1 MPRDAAIFAL
11 PFVGELFAYDLWV
24 IATASLVGALCG
36 VLGCYLLLR
45 RLSMLGD
52 AISHAI
58 LPGLAGAFLLSGSRS
73 LAWML
78 LGAGVVGVLTGLLTA
93 GLHRVAKIAEDASMG
108 VVFTTLFALGVLL
121 ISFAAR
127 DVDLDPGCVLYG
139 LLEFTPLDTVSLWGL
154 ELPRATASLAAAALV
169 VAGVLAVM
177 HKEIKLVAFDPA
189 LAAALGMR
197 PTLVHFVMVA
207 LIAGVSVVSF
217 ESVGSILVVAL
228 LVTPA
233 ATAHLLTDRYAR
245 MMILA
250 ASIGALSGAG
260 GYLLAK
266 HIETWKVDG
275 ATLGT
280 STAGCVSV
288 VCALMFLAA
297 AAFSPRHGVLSRI
310 ARQLALKLRICREDI
325 LGMLY
330 RAAELRSRGLSRS
343 ELTQGVGSTWLVDLA
358 LVLLRRRGLVLIQ
371 DATVRLTEQ
380 GHAEARQ
387 FVGTHRLWESFL
399 TARLGL
405 PPDHVHAATDRAE
418 HFIAPDIRDKLA
430 QDVRTTQ
437 PTESPL
443 TDPHGRQIPGP

>member
-1 MPRDAAIFAL
+1 MNPILSL
-11 PFVGELFAYDLWV
+11 PLVGPLFSYDLWV

-58 LPGLAGAFLLSGSRS
+58 LPGLAGAFLLSGSRD
-73 LAWML
+73 LLWML
-78 LGAGVVGVLTGLLTA
+78 LGAAVVGVLTGVLTA

-127 DVDLDPGCVLYG
+127 NVDLDPGCVLYG
-139 LLEFTPLDTVSLWGL
+139 LLEVTPLDTVRILGL
-154 ELPRATASLAAAALV
+154 ELPRATAVLAAAALF
-169 VAGVLAVM
+169 VAVVLALM

-189 LAAALGMR
+189 LAAALGLR

-250 ASIGALSGAG
+250 TIIGALCGTG

-266 HIETWKVDG
+266 RLD
-275 ATLGT
+275 T
-280 STAGCVSV
+280 STAGCVCIVGAFFFLSA
-288 VCALMFLAA
+288 ALL
-297 AAFSPRHGVLSRI
+297 SPRHGVLSRL
-310 ARQLALKLRICREDI
+310 ARHAALRLRICREDI

-330 RAAELRSRGLSRS
+330 RAAELRSRGLSRN
-343 ELTQGVGSTWLVDLA
+343 ELTEGVGSTWLVDLA
-358 LVLLRRRGLVLIQ
+358 LILLRRRGLVLTQ
-371 DATVRLTEQ
+371 DATVRLTEH
-380 GHAEARQ
+380 GHTEARQ

-405 PPDHVHAATDRAE
+405 PPDHVHTATHRAE
-418 HFIAPDIRDKLA
+418 HFIAPETREKLA
-430 QDVRTTQ
+430 EDVRTTQ
-437 PTESPL
+437 PAESPL

>member
-1 MPRDAAIFAL
+1 MNPILSL
-11 PFVGELFAYDLWV
+11 PFVGPLFSYDLWV

-58 LPGLAGAFLLSGSRS
+58 LPGLAGAFILSGSRD
-73 LAWML
+73 LVWML
-78 LGAGVVGVLTGLLTA
+78 LGAAVVGVLTGVLTA

-127 DVDLDPGCVLYG
+127 NVDLDPGCVLYG
-139 LLEFTPLDTVSLWGL
+139 LLEFTPLDTVRILGL
-154 ELPRATASLAAAALV
+154 ELPRVTATLAAAAIV
-169 VAGVLAVM
+169 VTVVLAAL

-250 ASIGALSGAG
+250 TILGALSGGG

-266 HIETWKVDG
+266 HLD
-275 ATLGT
+275 T
-280 STAGCVSV
+280 STAGCVCIV
-288 VCALMFLAA
+288 GAFFFLAA
-297 AAFSPRHGVLSRI
+297 ALFSPRHGVLSRL
-310 ARQLALKLRICREDI
+310 ARHATLRLRICREDI

-330 RAAELRSRGLSRS
+330 RAAELRSRALSRD

-358 LVLLRRRGLVLIQ
+358 LILLRRRGLVVTH
-371 DATVRLTEQ
+371 DAAVRLTER
-380 GHAEARQ
+380 GHIEARQ

-405 PPDHVHAATDRAE
+405 PPDHVHAAAHKAE
-418 HFIAPDIRDKLA
+418 HFIPPAVREKLA
-430 QDVRTTQ
+430 QDVRATQ
-437 PTESPL
+437 PSTSPL

>member
-1 MPRDAAIFAL
+1 MNPILSL
-11 PFVGELFAYDLWV
+11 PLVGPLFSYDLWV

-58 LPGLAGAFLLSGSRS
+58 LPGLAGAFLLSGSRD
-73 LAWML
+73 LVWML
-78 LGAGVVGVLTGLLTA
+78 LGAAVVGVLTGVLTA

-121 ISFAAR
+121 VSFAAR
-127 DVDLDPGCVLYG
+127 NVDLDPGCVLYG

-154 ELPRATASLAAAALV
+154 ELPRATAALGAAALV
-169 VAGVLAVM
+169 VAAVLAAL

-250 ASIGALSGAG
+250 TIIGALSGAG

-266 HIETWKVDG
+266 HVETWTIDG
-275 ATLGT
+275 TALGT
-280 STAGCVSV
+280 STAGCVCIVGAFFFLSA
-288 VCALMFLAA
+288 ALL
-297 AAFSPRHGVLSRI
+297 SPRHGVLSRL
-310 ARQLALKLRICREDI
+310 ARHAALRLRICREDI

-330 RAAELRSRGLSRS
+330 RAAELRSRALSRD

-358 LVLLRRRGLVLIQ
+358 LILLRRSGLVVTH
-371 DATVRLTEQ
+371 DATIRLTER
-380 GHAEARQ
+380 GHTEARQ

-405 PPDHVHAATDRAE
+405 PPDHVHAAAHKAE
-418 HFIAPDIRDKLA
+418 HFIAPEIREKLA
-430 QDVRTTQ
+430 EDVRTTQ

>member
-1 MPRDAAIFAL
+1 MNAVISL
-11 PFVGELFAYDLWV
+11 PLVGELYSYDLWV

-58 LPGLAGAFLLSGSRS
+58 LPGLAGAFLLSGSRD

-78 LGAGVVGVLTGLLTA
+78 LGAGVVGVLTGVFTA

-127 DVDLDPGCVLYG
+127 NVDLDPGCVLYG
-139 LLEFTPLDTVSLWGL
+139 LLEFTPLDTVVIGGMSI
-154 ELPRATASLAAAALV
+154 PRATATLGAAAVVVLV
-169 VAGVLAVM
+169 VLTIL

-189 LAAALGMR
+189 LAAALGLR
-197 PTLVHFVMVA
+197 PTLIHFVMVA

-245 MMILA
+245 LLA
-250 ASIGALSGAG
+250 LSAGIGAASGAG

-266 HIETWKVDG
+266 HVETWKVDG
-275 ATLGT
+275 TALGT
-280 STAGCVSV
+280 SAAGCVCV
-288 VCALMFLAA
+288 VGALFFVAA
-297 AAFSPRHGVLSRI
+297 ALASPRHGVLSRLY
-310 ARQLALKLRICREDI
+310 RQAALRLRISREDI

-330 RAAELRSRGLSRS
+330 RAAELRDTGLSTRDLRGGGGNATTLALAMLRQRGLITRA
-343 ELTQGVGSTWLVDLA
+343 D
-358 LVLLRRRGLVLIQ
+358 GLW
-371 DATVRLTEQ
+371 RLTTE
-380 GHAEARQ
+380 GHATASQ
-387 FVGTHRLWESFL
+387 FVGTHRLWESYL
-399 TARLGL
+399 AARLGL
-405 PPDHVHAATDRAE
+405 PPDHVHQATHRAE
-418 HFIAPDIRDKLA
+418 HFIPPAVREKLA
-430 QDVRTTQ
+430 QDVRSSQ
-437 PTESPL
+437 RSESPL